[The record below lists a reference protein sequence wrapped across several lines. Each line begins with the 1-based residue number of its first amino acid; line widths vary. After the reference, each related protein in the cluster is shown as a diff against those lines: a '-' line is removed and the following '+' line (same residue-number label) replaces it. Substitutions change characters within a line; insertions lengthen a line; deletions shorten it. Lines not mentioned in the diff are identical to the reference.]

1 MSNFSS
7 PGLSLDSAV
16 FTRHPMKHGFDAPFV
31 ASAGASITYRMRA
44 KANPGP
50 GVVLWVVRGSPDF
63 AGASAPAPI
72 QPGTAVVDASWTS

>member
-7 PGLSLDSAV
+7 PGLALDSAAYA
-16 FTRHPMKHGFDAPFV
+16 RRAMKRGFDPPFV

-50 GVVLWVVRGSPDF
+50 GVVLWVVKGSPDF
-63 AGASAPAPI
+63 AGASAPSPI
-72 QPGTAVVDASWTS
+72 QPGSAVVDASWTS